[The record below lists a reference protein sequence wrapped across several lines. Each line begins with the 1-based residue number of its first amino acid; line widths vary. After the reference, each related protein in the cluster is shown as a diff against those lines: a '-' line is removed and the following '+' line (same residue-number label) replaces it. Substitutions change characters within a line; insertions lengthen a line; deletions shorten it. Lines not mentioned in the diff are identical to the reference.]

1 MNRFSIYIMKKMLN
15 MRKTR
20 LVIQEADPETNGQ
33 YKER

>member
-20 LVIQEADPETNGQ
+20 LNIQETDPERNGQ
-33 YKER
+33 YKQR